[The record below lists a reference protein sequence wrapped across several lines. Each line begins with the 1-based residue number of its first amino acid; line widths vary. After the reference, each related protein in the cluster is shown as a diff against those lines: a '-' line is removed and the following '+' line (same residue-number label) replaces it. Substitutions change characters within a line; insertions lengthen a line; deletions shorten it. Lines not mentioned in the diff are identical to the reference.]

1 MNLPRQLQD
10 MGVHGDGDSFLG
22 QCTTFTRPVLV
33 EKLEDFDA
41 GGLLT
46 AVKISTGRLE
56 PLEATHVYGGDMP
69 TLNRG
74 FGAAELDANQLRF
87 SGAYQNDA
95 TGQLDDLQ
103 IVIRG
108 KHVSIDAGNDE
119 VGSKSGTTYKT
130 NCVYYKQTRNGVV
143 EFEIDVLNGVFL
155 VYGVDRRAQIR
166 AIIGS

>member
-10 MGVHGDGDSFLG
+10 MNVHGDGNSFLG
-22 QCTTFTRPVLV
+22 ECVKFTRPKLT
-33 EKLEDFDA
+33 EKLEEYNA
-41 GGLLT
+41 GGLLSS
-46 AVKISTGRLE
+46 VQISTGRIEALE
-56 PLEATHVYGGDMP
+56 CTHTYGGDMP

-74 FGAAELDANQLRF
+74 FGAVELDANQLRF

-95 TGQLDDLQ
+95 AGQVDDLQ

-108 KHVSIDAGNDE
+108 KHVEIDSGDDE

-130 NCVYYKQTRNGVV
+130 NAVYYKQTRNGVV
-143 EFEIDVLNGVFL
+143 EFEIDVLNNVLL

-166 AIIGS
+166 GIIGG